1 MVHFLCIF
9 VLHVYLFNMYNCT
22 TAHPQCDGHSISKS
36 TCGVC
41 GARAEIQV
49 SRRELH
55 THIHLNQDEVK
66 ILSWIKKKKTR
77 IVNGLV
83 SWIIIFLFCIYL
95 WFFQFTI
102 NLSWIFFFL
111 SCIYLCYFFC
121 YICYIFYYF
130 LKLTVIFPWCGFF
143 FWTVPRPMVGTRILG
158 LVLVVWWTR
167 LGSPHLYWTDYEPSC
182 A

>member
-1 MVHFLCIF
+1 MVHFLSIF

-22 TAHPQCDGHSISKS
+22 TAHPWCDGHSISKS

-102 NLSWIFFFL
+102 NLSWIFFSIL
-111 SCIYLCYFFC
+111 
-121 YICYIFYYF
+121 YIFMLLF
-130 LKLTVIFPWCGFF
+130 LLHMLYILLFF
-143 FWTVPRPMVGTRILG
+143 ETYCHISMVWILFLDSTQAHG
-158 LVLVVWWTR
+158 GNKDPGPCTCCLVDQAWFTTSIL
-167 LGSPHLYWTDYEPSC
+167 D
-182 A
+182 